1 MASCGVVPVAG
12 REVTVRR
19 RDGVCYYA
27 GVSACGS
34 VWTCAVCAAKIAQLR
49 AEELRAGFATWADSG
64 GYLTML
70 TLTVSHTRADDL
82 ADLLER
88 MSAAMRDMWGGA
100 WAKRWRLRHQVP
112 GLVRNLESTWG
123 YRTGWHP
130 HSHVV
135 VFSRFPLDSCE
146 LFVCWDRVTARHGLR
161 AIWAAWKGG
170 FISMATA
177 EGPVL
182 AEALAAYASKMF
194 GDDAS
199 WGAAEELTL
208 WHYKTSQERYTPLDL
223 LRNLNVGGHGRDFW
237 FLSEKF
243 REYAAAYHGKRQL
256 YWSRGLCEVLGLVVD
271 ASDEELA
278 NEEGDGEE
286 TVCSIDPVV
295 WPWICGL
302 GLRLE
307 LFYVIEEHGA
317 GVLGEFY
324 EYVYNLR
331 LQRQSN

>member
-1 MASCGVVPVAG
+1 
-12 REVTVRR
+12 
-19 RDGVCYYA
+19 
-27 GVSACGS
+27 
-34 VWTCAVCAAKIAQLR
+34 
-49 AEELRAGFATWADSG
+49 
-64 GYLTML
+64 ML